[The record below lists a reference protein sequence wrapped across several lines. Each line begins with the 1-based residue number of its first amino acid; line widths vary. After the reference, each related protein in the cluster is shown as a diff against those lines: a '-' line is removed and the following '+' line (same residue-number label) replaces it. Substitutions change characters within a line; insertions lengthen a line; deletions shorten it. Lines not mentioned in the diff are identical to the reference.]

1 MSYGMEDLKGRE
13 FVADDTLSWEDLGGG
28 LKRKIMAY
36 DDNLMLV
43 KVAFEKGGI
52 GALHSHFHT
61 QMSYVES
68 GEFEITIG
76 DEKKV
81 LRKGDVYYIPPH
93 IVHGALCLSDGMLVD
108 VFNPMRG
115 DFVNV
120 QQS

>member
-1 MSYGMEDLKGRE
+1 MRKKE
-13 FVADDTLSWEDLGGG
+13 FVTDNEITWEDLGAG

-36 DDNLMLV
+36 DDNLMMV

-76 DEKKV
+76 EGKRV
-81 LRKGDVYYIPPH
+81 LRQGDVYYVPPH
-93 IVHGALCLSDGMLVD
+93 VVHGALCLSAGMLVD
-108 VFNPMRG
+108 VFTPMRE
-115 DFVNV
+115 DFVRV
-120 QQS
+120 SKA

>member
-1 MSYGMEDLKGRE
+1 MEALKEKE
-13 FVADDTLSWEDLGGG
+13 FIADSELAWEDLGGG

-36 DDNLMLV
+36 DDNLMMV

-76 DEKKV
+76 DRKQV
-81 LRKGDVYYIPPH
+81 LRQGDVYYIPPH
-93 IVHGALCLSDGMLVD
+93 VVHGALCLSAGMLVD
-108 VFNPMRG
+108 IFTPMRE
-115 DFVNV
+115 DFV
-120 QQS
+120 SIPKA

>member
-1 MSYGMEDLKGRE
+1 MEDLKGRE
-13 FVADDTLSWEDLGGG
+13 FVTDDSIGWEDLGGG

-52 GALHSHFHT
+52 GVLHSHFHT

-81 LRKGDVYYIPPH
+81 LGKGDVYYIPPH
-93 IVHGALCLSDGMLVD
+93 IVHGALCLADGMLVD
-108 VFNPMRG
+108 VFHPMRA
-115 DFVNV
+115 DFVNA
-120 QQS
+120 Q